1 MQHKSH
7 LLRDTKELMD
17 NEAPPEISAE
27 RSASLVSPPDS
38 VVHDKSRYVIGADI
52 GATSLRLALAN
63 RAGHILGRW
72 SASTV
77 ETGDAATV
85 LRLMRNG
92 VDALFLDAS
101 VPPHSLSAIATG
113 APGVTNADEGI
124 VIATSYLMGWR
135 DVPFRHMLE
144 TEFGIPAFVDNDV
157 NVAAIGEL
165 KAGLAQGTTDFVF
178 LAIGTGIGAGIVL
191 NNELHRGGIWTAGE
205 IGYMLVPGTSDAPV
219 ERGQPGA
226 LESLVGGEGI
236 RQQWRSGWSEKSTTL
251 PRGATATQ
259 IFDQALKGDL
269 LAEAVLERTARALS
283 YAIHNIA
290 LVLNSPLFVLGGSIG
305 IHPALG
311 DATRVVLLERGTRAQ
326 PRLVSSALGA
336 DAQLI
341 GAVFLALDTADR
353 DLANKGTAKAQ
364 STLA

>member
-1 MQHKSH
+1 MH
-7 LLRDTKELMD
+7 L
-17 NEAPPEISAE
+17 NEAVTAMSLE
-27 RSASLVSPPDS
+27 RTTSLTSPPDGILQ
-38 VVHDKSRYVIGADI
+38 DTSRYVIGADI
-52 GATSLRLALAN
+52 GGTSLRLALAN
-63 RAGHILGRW
+63 GAGQILGRW
-72 SASTV
+72 SASTA
-77 ETGDAATV
+77 ETGDAAKV
-85 LRLMRNG
+85 LQLMRNG
-92 VDALFLDAS
+92 VDALLLEAS
-101 VPPHSLSAIATG
+101 LPSQSLSAIAAG

-135 DVPFRHMLE
+135 DVPLRQMLE
-144 TEFGIPAFVDNDV
+144 AEFGVPAFVDNDV

-165 KAGLAQGTTDFVF
+165 KAGLAMGTTDFVF

-236 RQQWRSGWSEKSTTL
+236 RQQWRSGWRENSTTL
-251 PRGATATQ
+251 SRDATASQ
-259 IFDQALKGDL
+259 IFDQALRGDP
-269 LAEAVLERTARALS
+269 LANSVLERTARALS

-311 DATRVVLLERGTRAQ
+311 DATRLVLLERGTRAQ

-341 GAVFLALDTADR
+341 GAIFLALETADR
-353 DLANKGTAKAQ
+353 ELANKAITTAQ